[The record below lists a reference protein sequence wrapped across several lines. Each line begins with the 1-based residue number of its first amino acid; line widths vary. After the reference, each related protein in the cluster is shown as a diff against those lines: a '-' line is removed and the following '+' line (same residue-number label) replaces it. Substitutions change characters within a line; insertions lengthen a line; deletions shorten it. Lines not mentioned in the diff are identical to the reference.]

1 MKPEAGPGRSIAL
14 GPGAEFD
21 RIRGIIQVLGSR
33 AAGLGDDCALFPS
46 GNGFFALSTDVSVEG
61 VHFRRDWISLEEA
74 GWRAAAAALS
84 DLAAEGAEPLGL
96 LSAVTIPEGA
106 DQSAD
111 LLKVMQG
118 VGAAAASVGAT
129 VSGGDL
135 SSGPAWS
142 IAVTVIGET
151 SRPVT
156 RAGARPGDALWVT
169 GALGGSR
176 AALEAWRRGGEPQ
189 AEARR
194 RYAHP
199 EPRITA
205 GRWLAQHG
213 ARAMLDLSDGLGGDA
228 AHLAAASGVAVDI
241 DLALL
246 PPADGVSQEANRLG
260 QSPMRFAAEG
270 GEDFELLVALP
281 PDFDAAAE
289 FARVSGIPVTRIGTI
304 KAGKGVRFFLEGR
317 AVELRGFDHFG

>member
-84 DLAAEGAEPLGL
+84 DLAAEGAEPLGF

-142 IAVTVIGET
+142 IAVTVIGE
-151 SRPVT
+151 P
-156 RAGARPGDALWVT
+156 
-169 GALGGSR
+169 
-176 AALEAWRRGGEPQ
+176 
-189 AEARR
+189 
-194 RYAHP
+194 
-199 EPRITA
+199 A
-205 GRWLAQHG
+205 GR
-213 ARAMLDLSDGLGGDA
+213 
-228 AHLAAASGVAVDI
+228 
-241 DLALL
+241 
-246 PPADGVSQEANRLG
+246 
-260 QSPMRFAAEG
+260 
-270 GEDFELLVALP
+270 
-281 PDFDAAAE
+281 
-289 FARVSGIPVTRIGTI
+289 
-304 KAGKGVRFFLEGR
+304 
-317 AVELRGFDHFG
+317 

>member
-1 MKPEAGPGRSIAL
+1 VKPEAGPKRNLAL

-21 RIRGIIQVLGSR
+21 RIRGIIQALGWQ

-61 VHFRRDWISLEEA
+61 VHFRRDWISLEEV

-96 LSAVTIPEGA
+96 LSAITMPDGA
-106 DQSAD
+106 GQAD

-118 VGAAAASVGAT
+118 IGAAVDSVGAT
-129 VSGGDL
+129 LSGGDL

-142 IAVTVIGET
+142 IAVTVIGQT
-151 SRPVT
+151 SQPVT

-176 AALEAWRRGGEPQ
+176 AALEAWHRGAEPQ
-189 AEARR
+189 AEPRR

-205 GRWLAQHG
+205 GRWMAQHG

-228 AHLAAASGVAVDI
+228 AHLAAASGVAVEI

-246 PPADGVSQEANRLG
+246 PVAHEVSQEANRLG
-260 QSPMRFAAEG
+260 QLPERFAAEA
-270 GEDFELLVALP
+270 GEDFELLVALRQ
-281 PDFDAAAE
+281 DFDAAAE
-289 FARVSGIPVTRIGTI
+289 FARASGVPVTRIGTI
-304 KAGKGVRFFLEGR
+304 KAGEGVRFFLEGR
-317 AVELRGFDHFG
+317 AVELRGFNHLG